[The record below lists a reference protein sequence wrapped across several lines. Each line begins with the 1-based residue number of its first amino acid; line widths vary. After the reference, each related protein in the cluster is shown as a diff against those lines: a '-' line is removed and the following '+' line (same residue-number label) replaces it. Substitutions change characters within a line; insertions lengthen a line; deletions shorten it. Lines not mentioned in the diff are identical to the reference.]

1 MHLSRT
7 EMTPDDPDQLPPA
20 RRRRA
25 RRLLTPLN
33 ADEQAD
39 FIDTLANRASP
50 TLEFF
55 LFSLFSGLVFAA
67 GLLFDS
73 RAVLLLGALVAPF
86 LAPVVGIALG
96 TVIGSV
102 RYFLRS
108 VLAMGI
114 ASLFVFIA
122 GALAGLLAR
131 DLLASAL
138 SNDVLVSQLAWDDF
152 LILAIGAI
160 WTSTSLARFKRGAFI
175 SSVALAYTL
184 YLPLT
189 LAGFGLTSRAP
200 FLWPD
205 GLVVF
210 AVHLAWAALL
220 GALTLAI
227 AGFRP
232 PTLFGYTLGGA
243 LTLLGVI
250 LLLGLTG
257 AGAVFGAQI
266 AVPTATPSLT
276 PVPPTPSPTLTV
288 TLTPVPPTLTP
299 TPTETLTPSPTTT
312 LTVTPSPTPVLAF
325 VAAGEE
331 FGGAILRDAP
341 GFNSTILTS
350 MANDTLVQVL
360 SDNPVEQD
368 NAFWVEV
375 IDLQRN
381 IRGWMVQALLIVATP
396 APNWTQSP

>member
-1 MHLSRT
+1 MHLSPT
-7 EMTPDDPDQLPPA
+7 EITPDDPDQLPPA

-39 FIDTLANRASP
+39 FIDSLANRASP

-55 LFSLFSGLVFAA
+55 LFSLLSGLVFAA
-67 GLLFDS
+67 GLLLDS
-73 RAVLLLGALVAPF
+73 RAILLLGAITAPIMAPLVG
-86 LAPVVGIALG
+86 LALG

-108 VLAMGI
+108 TVAMAI

-122 GALAGLLAR
+122 GVLAGLLAR
-131 DLLASAL
+131 DLLTGAL
-138 SNDVLVSQLAWDDF
+138 TNDVLQAQLAWDEF

-160 WTSTSLARFKRGAFI
+160 WTSASLARFKRGAFVA
-175 SSVALAYTL
+175 SVALAYTL

-189 LAGFGLTSRAP
+189 LAGFGLASGAP

-210 AVHLAWAALL
+210 IVHLAWAALL
-220 GALTLAI
+220 GAITLAI

-243 LTLLGVI
+243 LTLVGII
-250 LLLGLTG
+250 LILGLSG
-257 AGAVFGAQI
+257 AGAAFGAQI
-266 AVPTATPSLT
+266 ARPTVTPSLT
-276 PVPPTPSPTLTV
+276 PVPPTLTLTPTQ

-299 TPTETLTPSPTTT
+299 TLTQTLTPSPTTT
-312 LTVTPSPTPVLAF
+312 ATVTPSPTPVLAF
-325 VAAGEE
+325 VSAGEE

-350 MANDTLVQVL
+350 MSNGTLVQVL

-381 IRGWMVQALLIVATP
+381 IQGWMVQALLIVATP
-396 APNWTQSP
+396 APNWTQTP